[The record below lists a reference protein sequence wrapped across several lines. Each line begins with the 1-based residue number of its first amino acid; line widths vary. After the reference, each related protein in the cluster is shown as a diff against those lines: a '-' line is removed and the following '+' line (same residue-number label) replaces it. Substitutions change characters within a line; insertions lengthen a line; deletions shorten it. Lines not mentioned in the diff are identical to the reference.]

1 MGGDLKPDL
10 SALQVKVLFTKQHSY
25 LLRKTT
31 NVHMAGPFVSQSV
44 LKLKTGSVI
53 YQVATWV
60 GRPLG

>member
-31 NVHMAGPFVSQSV
+31 NVHTA
-44 LKLKTGSVI
+44 
-53 YQVATWV
+53 
-60 GRPLG
+60 GRPFCLPKHAQIENGVCYLSGGHMGR